1 MSDETQ
7 PLLLPFEEYENGF
20 PKGFRGRLEEEE
32 EEEDGGGGF
41 ESGD

>member
-20 PKGFRGRLEEEE
+20 QKGFLGRLEEEE
-32 EEEDGGGGF
+32 EEEVGGGGF